1 MLLIEDGFEYLILLL
16 PCPKCWAV
24 GTCVPTPS
32 QFCHSKSSYSFSTFC
47 QTLPGP
53 NSVLS
58 MKVNQISTAQT
69 LIEHMNVKMDN
80 GTKG

>member
-1 MLLIEDGFEYLILLL
+1 MSPHPVSFVTVSL
-16 PCPKCWAV
+16 A
-24 GTCVPTPS
+24 TA
-32 QFCHSKSSYSFSTFC
+32 FSTFC

-58 MKVNQISTAQT
+58 MKVNQINTAQT
-69 LIEHMNVKMDN
+69 LTEHMNVKMDN